1 MFPQTKRLFQKHAAK
16 VFDICILLTS
26 FALATLSLYSS
37 PKTVTLAGFMAMR
50 IRLGT
55 ILLFVLLMA
64 IWHGVFMM
72 CGLYESKRLTTWQA
86 EIYELLRAT
95 CLASILLLGLARMFH
110 IFIVQPPFVLL
121 FWVYCTS
128 LMVSSRLGAR
138 SILLNLRRNG
148 RNTRFVLIIGTN
160 TRAMDFARR
169 VATSPELG
177 YKIVG
182 FVDDDWDG
190 ISSFDETGNVRCCN
204 FAGLAPFL
212 RHNVVDEAAI
222 YLPLRSY
229 YRHSAQLAT
238 LAEHG
243 IAVRFDSQIFNLGPS
258 HFSAEDADGDSEVM
272 MFGGKGGGWPAVAK
286 RAFDFVFSAVLLI
299 LFAPLFLV
307 VAILIRWTSP
317 GPAFFGQTR
326 VGLNKR
332 QFRMYKFR
340 TMIADA
346 EQIQDQLLNLNEM
359 NGPVFK
365 IKNDPRITPLGRVL
379 RKTSIDE
386 LPQLFNVFK
395 GDMSLVGP
403 RAMSLR
409 DYQLFDQDW
418 QRRRFSVKP
427 GITCL
432 WQVNG
437 RNSVPFET
445 WMELDMQYIDK
456 WSLWLDFKIL
466 AQTIPAV
473 VKGSG
478 AA

>member
-1 MFPQTKRLFQKHAAK
+1 MFPQTKRLFQRHAAK
-16 VFDICILLTS
+16 VFDLCILLTS
-26 FALATLSLYSS
+26 FALATAALYSS
-37 PKTVTLAGFMAMR
+37 PKTITLAGFMAMR

-64 IWHGVFMM
+64 IWHGVSVM
-72 CGLYESKRLTTWQA
+72 CGLYESKRLTTWRA
-86 EIYELLRAT
+86 ETYELLRAT

-110 IFIVQPPFVLL
+110 IFIVQPWFVLL
-121 FWVYCTS
+121 FWVFCTS
-128 LMVSSRLGAR
+128 LMISSRLGAR
-138 SILLNLRRNG
+138 SILLNLRRHG
-148 RNTRFVLIIGTN
+148 RNSRFLLIIGTN
-160 TRAMDFARR
+160 SRAMEFARR
-169 VATSPELG
+169 VVTSPELG
-177 YKIVG
+177 YRIVG
-182 FVDDDWDG
+182 FVDDDWHG
-190 ISSFDETGNVRCCN
+190 IRSFDETGNVRCCN
-204 FAGLAPFL
+204 FFGLAEFL

-229 YRHSAQLAT
+229 YKHSAELAT
-238 LAEHG
+238 LGEHG
-243 IAVRFDSQIFNLGPS
+243 IAVRFDSQIFNLGPVNS
-258 HFSAEDADGDSEVM
+258 SAAEDLDTV
-272 MFGGKGGGWPAVAK
+272 FTGKGQGWPALVK
-286 RAFDFVFSAVLLI
+286 RGFDFVFSALLLI
-299 LFAPLFLV
+299 LLAPVFLV
-307 VAILIRWTSP
+307 TAILVRWTSP

-332 QFRMYKFR
+332 QFRMFKFR
-340 TMIADA
+340 TMAADA

-359 NGPVFK
+359 SGPVFK

-386 LPQLFNVFK
+386 LPQLFNVLK

>member
-1 MFPQTKRLFQKHAAK
+1 MMFPHTKRLFQRHAAK
-16 VFDICILLTS
+16 VFDICILVSS
-26 FALATLSLYSS
+26 FALATFSLYSS
-37 PKTVTLAGFMAMR
+37 PNAITLAGFMAMR

-55 ILLFVLLMA
+55 ILLFLLLVG
-64 IWHGVFMM
+64 IWHGVFVV
-72 CGLYESKRLTTWQA
+72 CGLYESKRLTTWRA
-86 EIYELLRAT
+86 EVWELLRAT
-95 CLASILLLGLARMFH
+95 CLASVLLLGVARMFH
-110 IFIVQPPFVLL
+110 IFIVQPAFVPL
-121 FWVYCTS
+121 FWVFCTS

-138 SILLNLRRNG
+138 SILLNLRRHG
-148 RNTRFVLIIGTN
+148 RNTRFLLIIGTN
-160 TRAMDFARR
+160 SRAMEFARR
-169 VATSPELG
+169 VSTSPELG

-182 FVDDDWDG
+182 FVDDDWHG
-190 ISSFDETGNVRCCN
+190 MHSFTETGNFLCCN
-204 FAGLAPFL
+204 FDGLAEFL

-229 YRHSAQLAT
+229 YKHSGQLAA
-238 LAEHG
+238 LGEHG
-243 IAVRFDSQIFNLGPS
+243 TAVRFDSQIFNLGPS
-258 HFSAEDADGDSEVM
+258 HSSLDLDGNPELMVV
-272 MFGGKGGGWPAVAK
+272 GTKGQGWPAVMK
-286 RAFDFVFSAVLLI
+286 RGFDLAISVMLLI
-299 LFAPLFLV
+299 LLAPVFLV
-307 VAILIRWTSP
+307 VAILVRWTSP

-332 QFRMYKFR
+332 QFRMFKFR
-340 TMIADA
+340 TMTADA
-346 EQIQDQLLNLNEM
+346 EQIQDQLLALNEM
-359 NGPVFK
+359 TGPVFK
-365 IKNDPRITPLGRVL
+365 IKDDPRITPLGRVL

-386 LPQLFNVFK
+386 LPQLFNVLK

>member
-1 MFPQTKRLFQKHAAK
+1 MLPQTRRLFQKHAAK
-16 VFDICILLTS
+16 VFDICVLVAS
-26 FALATLSLYSS
+26 FALATVSLYSS
-37 PKTVTLAGFMAMR
+37 RETITLAGFMAMR
-50 IRLGT
+50 IRLST
-55 ILLFVLLMA
+55 ILLFVLLVA
-64 IWHGVFMM
+64 IWHSVFVM
-72 CGLYESKRLTTWQA
+72 CGLYESKRLTSRHA
-86 EIYELLRAT
+86 EIWELWKAT
-95 CLASILLLGLARMFH
+95 FLASILFLGLAKIFH
-110 IFIVQPPFVLL
+110 IWMVQPSFVLL
-121 FWVYCTS
+121 FWAFCTS
-128 LMVSSRLGAR
+128 LMISSRLVVR
-138 SILLNLRRNG
+138 SILLHLRRNG
-148 RNTRFVLIIGTN
+148 RNTRFLLIVGTN
-160 TRAMDFARR
+160 ARAMEFARH
-169 VATSPELG
+169 VSMSPELG

-182 FVDDDWDG
+182 FVDDEWEG
-190 ISSFDETGNVRCCN
+190 IRSFNEAGNIRSCD
-204 FAGLAPFL
+204 FAGLAEFL

-229 YRHSAQLAT
+229 YKHSADLAA
-238 LAEHG
+238 LGEHG
-243 IAVRFDSQIFNLGPS
+243 IAVRFDSEIFTLRPS
-258 HFSAEDADGDSEVM
+258 HSSIQDLDSDPEVM
-272 MFGGKGGGWPAVAK
+272 VFPGHGRGWPAVAK
-286 RAFDFVFSAVLLI
+286 RVFDCIFSGLLLI
-299 LFAPLFLV
+299 LLAPLLLV
-307 VAILIRWTSP
+307 VAILIKWTSK
-317 GPAFFGQTR
+317 GPIFFGQTR

-340 TMIADA
+340 TMSADA
-346 EQIQDQLLNLNEM
+346 EQLQDQLLNLNEM
-359 NGPVFK
+359 SGPVFK
-365 IKNDPRITPLGRVL
+365 IKNDPRITTLGRVL
-379 RKTSIDE
+379 RQTSIDE

>member
-1 MFPQTKRLFQKHAAK
+1 MPPRLT
-16 VFDICILLTS
+16 LT
-26 FALATLSLYSS
+26 AI
-37 PKTVTLAGFMAMR
+37 PKLMVIGRQGRRLAGCGET
-50 IRLGT
+50 RL
-55 ILLFVLLMA
+55 
-64 IWHGVFMM
+64 
-72 CGLYESKRLTTWQA
+72 RL
-86 EIYELLRAT
+86 
-95 CLASILLLGLARMFH
+95 
-110 IFIVQPPFVLL
+110 
-121 FWVYCTS
+121 
-128 LMVSSRLGAR
+128 
-138 SILLNLRRNG
+138 
-148 RNTRFVLIIGTN
+148 
-160 TRAMDFARR
+160 
-169 VATSPELG
+169 
-177 YKIVG
+177 
-182 FVDDDWDG
+182 
-190 ISSFDETGNVRCCN
+190 
-204 FAGLAPFL
+204 
-212 RHNVVDEAAI
+212 
-222 YLPLRSY
+222 
-229 YRHSAQLAT
+229 
-238 LAEHG
+238 
-243 IAVRFDSQIFNLGPS
+243 
-258 HFSAEDADGDSEVM
+258 
-272 MFGGKGGGWPAVAK
+272 
-286 RAFDFVFSAVLLI
+286 VFSAMLLVLL
-299 LFAPLFLV
+299 APVFLV
-307 VAILIRWTSP
+307 VAILVRWTSP

-340 TMIADA
+340 TMTADA
-346 EQIQDQLLNLNEM
+346 EQIQDQLLALNEM
-359 NGPVFK
+359 TGPVFK
-365 IKNDPRITPLGRVL
+365 IKDDPRITPLGRVL

-386 LPQLFNVFK
+386 LPQLFNVLK

>member
-37 PKTVTLAGFMAMR
+37 PKAVTLAGFMAMR
-50 IRLGT
+50 LRLGT
-55 ILLFVLLMA
+55 LLLFVLLMA
-64 IWHGVFMM
+64 IWHGVFVM

-160 TRAMDFARR
+160 IRAMDFARR

-190 ISSFDETGNVRCCN
+190 IRSFDETGNVRCCN
-204 FAGLAPFL
+204 FAGLADFL

-229 YRHSAQLAT
+229 YRHSAQLAA

-258 HFSAEDADGDSEVM
+258 HLSTQDADGDSEVM
-272 MFGGKGGGWPAVAK
+272 MFGGK
-286 RAFDFVFSAVLLI
+286 
-299 LFAPLFLV
+299 
-307 VAILIRWTSP
+307 
-317 GPAFFGQTR
+317 
-326 VGLNKR
+326 
-332 QFRMYKFR
+332 
-340 TMIADA
+340 
-346 EQIQDQLLNLNEM
+346 
-359 NGPVFK
+359 
-365 IKNDPRITPLGRVL
+365 
-379 RKTSIDE
+379 
-386 LPQLFNVFK
+386 
-395 GDMSLVGP
+395 
-403 RAMSLR
+403 
-409 DYQLFDQDW
+409 
-418 QRRRFSVKP
+418 
-427 GITCL
+427 
-432 WQVNG
+432 
-437 RNSVPFET
+437 
-445 WMELDMQYIDK
+445 
-456 WSLWLDFKIL
+456 
-466 AQTIPAV
+466 
-473 VKGSG
+473 
-478 AA
+478 

>member
-1 MFPQTKRLFQKHAAK
+1 MFPQSKRLFQRHAAK
-16 VFDICILLTS
+16 VFDICILIS
-26 FALATLSLYSS
+26 AFALATVSLYSS
-37 PKTVTLAGFMAMR
+37 PHTVTLAGFLALR

-55 ILLFVLLMA
+55 ILLFVLMVA
-64 IWHGVFMM
+64 VWHGVFVM
-72 CGLYESKRLTTWQA
+72 CGLYESKRLTTWRA
-86 EIYELLRAT
+86 EVWELLRAT
-95 CLASILLLGLARMFH
+95 CLASVLLLGLARMFH
-110 IFIVQPPFVLL
+110 IFIVQPVFVPL
-121 FWVYCTS
+121 FWLYCTA
-128 LMVSSRLGAR
+128 LMISSRFGAR
-138 SILLNLRRNG
+138 SILFNLRRNG
-148 RNTRFVLIIGTN
+148 RNTRFLLIIGTN
-160 TRAMDFARR
+160 ARAMDFARR
-169 VATSPELG
+169 VRTSPELG

-182 FVDDDWDG
+182 FVDDDWEG
-190 ISSFDETGNVRCCN
+190 LRSFSKTGDILCCN
-204 FAGLAPFL
+204 FDGLADFL

-229 YRHSAQLAT
+229 YKHSARLAA
-238 LAEHG
+238 LGEHG
-243 IAVRFDSQIFNLGPS
+243 TAVRFDSQIFNLGPR
-258 HFSAEDADGDSEVM
+258 SATQDLDGNHEAMV
-272 MFGGKGGGWPAVAK
+272 FAGKGDGWPALVK
-286 RAFDFVFSAVLLI
+286 RGFDIVFSAVLLV
-299 LFAPLFLV
+299 LFAPVFLV
-307 VAILIRWTSP
+307 ITILIRWTSP

-340 TMIADA
+340 TMTADA
-346 EQIQDQLLNLNEM
+346 EQIQDQLLALNEM
-359 NGPVFK
+359 TGPVFK
-365 IKNDPRITPLGRVL
+365 IKDDPRITPLGRVL
-379 RKTSIDE
+379 RKTSVDE
-386 LPQLFNVFK
+386 LPQLFNVLK

-409 DYQLFDQDW
+409 DYHLFDQDW

>member
-1 MFPQTKRLFQKHAAK
+1 MFPHTKRLFQRHAAK
-16 VFDICILLTS
+16 VFDICILVSS
-26 FALATLSLYSS
+26 FALATFSLYSS
-37 PKTVTLAGFMAMR
+37 PNAITLAGFMAMR

-55 ILLFVLLMA
+55 ILLFLLLVA
-64 IWHGVFMM
+64 IWHGVFVM
-72 CGLYESKRLTTWQA
+72 CGLYESKRLTTWRA
-86 EIYELLRAT
+86 EVWELLRAT
-95 CLASILLLGLARMFH
+95 CLASVLLLGVARMSH
-110 IFIVQPPFVLL
+110 IFIVQPAFVPL
-121 FWVYCTS
+121 FWVFCTS

-138 SILLNLRRNG
+138 SILLNLRRHG
-148 RNTRFVLIIGTN
+148 RNTRFLLIIGTN
-160 TRAMDFARR
+160 SRAMEFARR
-169 VATSPELG
+169 VSTSPELG

-182 FVDDDWDG
+182 FVDDDWEG
-190 ISSFDETGNVRCCN
+190 MHSFTETGNCLCCN
-204 FAGLAPFL
+204 FDGLADFL

-229 YRHSAQLAT
+229 YKHSGQLAA
-238 LAEHG
+238 LGEHG
-243 IAVRFDSQIFNLGPS
+243 TAVRFDSQIFNLGPS
-258 HFSAEDADGDSEVM
+258 HSSLDLDGNPELMVV
-272 MFGGKGGGWPAVAK
+272 GTKGQGWPAVMK
-286 RAFDFVFSAVLLI
+286 RGFDLAISVMLLVLL
-299 LFAPLFLV
+299 APVFLV
-307 VAILIRWTSP
+307 VAILVRWTSP

-332 QFRMYKFR
+332 QFRMFKFR
-340 TMIADA
+340 TMTADA
-346 EQIQDQLLNLNEM
+346 EQIQDQLLALNEM
-359 NGPVFK
+359 TGPVFK
-365 IKNDPRITPLGRVL
+365 IKDDPRITPLGRVL

-386 LPQLFNVFK
+386 LPQLFNVLK

>member
-1 MFPQTKRLFQKHAAK
+1 
-16 VFDICILLTS
+16 
-26 FALATLSLYSS
+26 
-37 PKTVTLAGFMAMR
+37 
-50 IRLGT
+50 
-55 ILLFVLLMA
+55 
-64 IWHGVFMM
+64 
-72 CGLYESKRLTTWQA
+72 
-86 EIYELLRAT
+86 
-95 CLASILLLGLARMFH
+95 
-110 IFIVQPPFVLL
+110 VQPAFVFL
-121 FWVYCTS
+121 FWVFCTS
-128 LMVSSRLGAR
+128 LMISSRLGAR
-138 SILLNLRRNG
+138 SILLSLRRHG
-148 RNTRFVLIIGTN
+148 RNSRFLLIIGTN
-160 TRAMDFARR
+160 ARAMEFARR

-177 YKIVG
+177 YRIVG
-182 FVDDDWDG
+182 FVDDDWEG
-190 ISSFDETGNVRCCN
+190 IRSFNETGHVRSCN
-204 FAGLAPFL
+204 FAGLADFL

-229 YRHSAQLAT
+229 YKNSARLAA
-238 LAEHG
+238 LGEHG

-258 HFSAEDADGDSEVM
+258 HSSTEDLDMVFA
-272 MFGGKGGGWPAVAK
+272 GKSQGWPALVK
-286 RAFDFVFSAVLLI
+286 RGFDFVFSALLLI
-299 LFAPLFLV
+299 LLAPVFLV
-307 VAILIRWTSP
+307 IAILVRWTSP

-340 TMIADA
+340 TMNADA

-359 NGPVFK
+359 TGPVFK

-386 LPQLFNVFK
+386 LPQIFNVLK

-437 RNSVPFET
+437 RNSLPFET

-473 VKGSG
+473 VRGSG

>member
-1 MFPQTKRLFQKHAAK
+1 MFSPPKRLFQKHAAK
-16 VFDICILLTS
+16 IFDICILIAS
-26 FALATLSLYSS
+26 FALATVSLYAS
-37 PKTVTLAGFMAMR
+37 PKIITLAGFMAMR

-55 ILLFVLLMA
+55 IVLFAMLMVV
-64 IWHGVFMM
+64 WHGIFVM
-72 CGLYESKRLTTWQA
+72 CGLYQSKRLTSRRA
-86 EIYELLRAT
+86 EIRELLKAT
-95 CLASILLLGLARMFH
+95 CLASILLLGSAAMFH
-110 IFIVQPPFVLL
+110 IFMVQPAFVLL
-121 FWVYCTS
+121 FWVFCTS
-128 LMVSSRLGAR
+128 LMVSGRLGAR
-138 SILLNLRRNG
+138 WILLNLRRHG
-148 RNTRFVLIIGTN
+148 RNTRFLLILGTN
-160 TRAMDFARR
+160 TRALDFARR
-169 VATSPELG
+169 VTTSPELG

-182 FVDDDWDG
+182 FVDDEWDG
-190 ISSFDETGNVRCCN
+190 IHSFIETGNVHCCD
-204 FAGLAPFL
+204 FAGLAEFL
-212 RHNVVDEAAI
+212 RHHVVDEAAI

-229 YRHSAQLAT
+229 YKYSPQLAA
-238 LAEHG
+238 LGEHG
-243 IAVRFDSQIFNLGPS
+243 IAVRFDSQIFHLGPA
-258 HFSAEDADGDSEVM
+258 HAPAQDLDGSPEIM
-272 MFGGKGGGWPAVAK
+272 GFAGKGEGWPALVK
-286 RAFDFVFSAVLLI
+286 RGLDFVFSGLL
-299 LFAPLFLV
+299 LLLLAPIFLA
-307 VAILIRWTSP
+307 VAILVKWTST

-332 QFRMYKFR
+332 QFQMYKFR
-340 TMIADA
+340 TMTAGA
-346 EQIQDQLLNLNEM
+346 EKLQEQLLDLNEM
-359 NGPVFK
+359 TGPVFK

-386 LPQLFNVFK
+386 LPQLFNVLK
-395 GDMSLVGP
+395 ADMSLVGP

-445 WMELDMQYIDK
+445 WMKLDMQYIDK

-473 VKGSG
+473 MKGSG

>member
-1 MFPQTKRLFQKHAAK
+1 MFPHTKRLFQRHAAK
-16 VFDICILLTS
+16 VFDICILVTS
-26 FALATLSLYSS
+26 FALATVSLYSS
-37 PKTVTLAGFMAMR
+37 PDTITLAGFMAMR

-55 ILLFVLLMA
+55 ILLFLLLVA
-64 IWHGVFMM
+64 IWHGVFVM
-72 CGLYESKRLTTWQA
+72 CGLYESKRLTTWRA
-86 EIYELLRAT
+86 EVWELLRAT
-95 CLASILLLGLARMFH
+95 CLASVLLLGVARMFH
-110 IFIVQPPFVLL
+110 IFIVQPAFVPL
-121 FWVYCTS
+121 FWVFCTS

-138 SILLNLRRNG
+138 SILLNLRRHG
-148 RNTRFVLIIGTN
+148 RNTRYLLIIGTN
-160 TRAMDFARR
+160 SRAMEFARR
-169 VATSPELG
+169 VSTSPELG

-190 ISSFDETGNVRCCN
+190 MHSFTETGNLLCCD
-204 FAGLAPFL
+204 FDGLAEFL

-229 YRHSAQLAT
+229 YKHSGQLAA
-238 LAEHG
+238 LGEHG
-243 IAVRFDSQIFNLGPS
+243 TAVRFDSQIFNLGPS
-258 HFSAEDADGDSEVM
+258 HASALDLDGNPE
-272 MFGGKGGGWPAVAK
+272 FIIGTKGQGWPSVVK
-286 RAFDFVFSAVLLI
+286 RGFDLAISAILLVLL
-299 LFAPLFLV
+299 APVFLV
-307 VAILIRWTSP
+307 VAILVRWTSS
-317 GPAFFGQTR
+317 GSAFFGQTR

-340 TMIADA
+340 TMTADA
-346 EQIQDQLLNLNEM
+346 EQIQDQLLALNEM
-359 NGPVFK
+359 TGPVFK
-365 IKNDPRITPLGRVL
+365 IKDDPRITPLGRIL

-386 LPQLFNVFK
+386 LPQLFNVLK

-473 VKGSG
+473 VRGSG

>member
-1 MFPQTKRLFQKHAAK
+1 MFPPTKRLFQKHAAK

-37 PKTVTLAGFMAMR
+37 PKAVTLAGFMAMR

-64 IWHGVFMM
+64 IWHGVFVM
-72 CGLYESKRLTTWQA
+72 CGLYESKRLTSWQA

-160 TRAMDFARR
+160 IRAMDFARR

-190 ISSFDETGNVRCCN
+190 IRSFDETGNVRCCN
-204 FAGLAPFL
+204 FAGLADLL

-222 YLPLRSY
+222 YLPLRS
-229 YRHSAQLAT
+229 
-238 LAEHG
+238 
-243 IAVRFDSQIFNLGPS
+243 QIFNLGPS
-258 HFSAEDADGDSEVM
+258 HLSAQDADGDSEVM

-286 RAFDFVFSAVLLI
+286 RAFDLVFSAVLLI

-307 VAILIRWTSP
+307 VAILVRWTSP